1 MNAISSFESEL
12 EYLRAV
18 GNLRSLHPLEHDGPY
33 VLQHGR
39 RMLNLSSNDYL
50 GLASDEGLR
59 AAFLDRLTPEN
70 FLMSASSSRLL
81 AGDFPICG
89 QVEELLAG
97 MYGKE
102 AALVFNSGY
111 HMNVGILPAL
121 AGNNTLIVADKLVH
135 ASLIDGIRL
144 SKAAFC
150 RFRHG
155 NMEQLDMILERSH
168 AKYRQIIVAVESV
181 YSMDGD
187 KACLPQ
193 ICDMKRHYGN
203 VFIYVDEAHAFG
215 VLGENGLGLAEEQ
228 GCIHDL
234 DYICGT
240 FGKALASV
248 GGFIVCSRVARE
260 YLVNRMRPFIY
271 STALPPLNWMW
282 TLFLLRQLKD
292 MKMRRRHLANLSAV
306 LREALRDA
314 GTMPLSSTHIVP
326 LLAGE
331 SNQAARW
338 AEQLQSRGFYV
349 LPVRPPTVPEGT
361 ARLRFS
367 LAASMKGKEIDNLV
381 QNILEVKDG
390 I

>member
-12 EYLRAV
+12 EHLRAV
-18 GNLRSLHPLEHDGPY
+18 GNLRSLHPLEHDGSY

-50 GLASDEGLR
+50 GLASDKGLR

-155 NMEQLDMILERSH
+155 DMEQLDMILERSH

-187 KACLPQ
+187 KAYLPQ
-193 ICDMKRHYGN
+193 ICDMKRH
-203 VFIYVDEAHAFG
+203 
-215 VLGENGLGLAEEQ
+215 
-228 GCIHDL
+228 
-234 DYICGT
+234 
-240 FGKALASV
+240 
-248 GGFIVCSRVARE
+248 
-260 YLVNRMRPFIY
+260 
-271 STALPPLNWMW
+271 
-282 TLFLLRQLKD
+282 
-292 MKMRRRHLANLSAV
+292 
-306 LREALRDA
+306 
-314 GTMPLSSTHIVP
+314 
-326 LLAGE
+326 
-331 SNQAARW
+331 
-338 AEQLQSRGFYV
+338 
-349 LPVRPPTVPEGT
+349 
-361 ARLRFS
+361 
-367 LAASMKGKEIDNLV
+367 
-381 QNILEVKDG
+381 
-390 I
+390 

>member
-12 EYLRAV
+12 EHLRAV
-18 GNLRSLHPLEHDGPY
+18 GNLRSLHPLEHDGSY

-50 GLASDEGLR
+50 GLASDKGLR

-155 NMEQLDMILERSH
+155 DMEQLDMILERSH

-187 KACLPQ
+187 KAYLPQ

-248 GGFIVCSRVARE
+248 GGFIVCSRVASE

-282 TLFLLRQLKD
+282 TLFLLRQLKEEGQEKRLELYFHQRLMED
-292 MKMRRRHLANLSAV
+292 TLPLSIGGGIGQSRLCMFYLRKAHIGEIQASIWPDSMRRECAEL
-306 LREALRDA
+306 
-314 GTMPLSSTHIVP
+314 GIPLI
-326 LLAGE
+326 
-331 SNQAARW
+331 
-338 AEQLQSRGFYV
+338 
-349 LPVRPPTVPEGT
+349 
-361 ARLRFS
+361 
-367 LAASMKGKEIDNLV
+367 
-381 QNILEVKDG
+381 
-390 I
+390 